1 MMCTMLVNML
11 TCKHV
16 IQIATRRRL
25 SIFSGGT
32 DMLICRRVSFKTH
45 HLSCHDQVE
54 TMMGTI
60 LVLVR
65 YFLVQVLIVCIEC
78 PACGHFKH
86 FCFIFHPIRGVV

>member
-32 DMLICRRVSFKTH
+32 DMLICRRVSFRSSSIIS
-45 HLSCHDQVE
+45 LSTKDSLGDHSMLKRD
-54 TMMGTI
+54 T
-60 LVLVR
+60 
-65 YFLVQVLIVCIEC
+65 FS
-78 PACGHFKH
+78 
-86 FCFIFHPIRGVV
+86 FIFGWSAHSALRIDFF